1 MESLIG
7 FIQSFTQD
15 QQLINATV
23 LVVALLAGLTFA
35 IAMFYV
41 ISGVYS
47 PIKQRVNALR
57 NEGGNAALEPDY
69 QQYLESTLTKV
80 GGSKLFEGSLKKDKE
95 TRKLL
100 IHAGFHSENA
110 LKVYYAIRLFSLL
123 IGVALAFAVHKLLP
137 DASTMVTM
145 YLMLAVGGVFFI
157 LPGMVLSKLASGRM
171 RKLRKCFPDALD
183 LLVVCCESG
192 LGLLESFQRVA
203 RELKAVHPYLAD
215 ELSLVV
221 KKVKVGI
228 PLAQALEEFGHRTG
242 LDDIRGLNSVIV
254 QSIRLGTG
262 VAETV
267 RIYAE
272 EYRDKR
278 LQAAEEMA
286 AKVAVKM
293 VFPMMVCI
301 WPSFFIVAIGPAVLK
316 VASVWEF
323 AF

>member
-1 MESLIG
+1 MESLL
-7 FIQSFTQD
+7 SFVQTFTRD
-15 QQLINATV
+15 EQLINYAV
-23 LVVALLAGLTFA
+23 LGIALLAGLTFA
-35 IAMFYV
+35 IALFYI
-41 ISGVYS
+41 ISGMYS
-47 PIKQRVNALR
+47 PIKRKVDTLR
-57 NEGGNAALEPDY
+57 NETTAAAGEPNY
-69 QQYLESTLTKV
+69 HAYLESTLTKV
-80 GGSKLFEGSLKKDKE
+80 GNSKVFASALKRDKA
-95 TRKLL
+95 TRTLL

-123 IGVALAFAVHKLLP
+123 LGVGVAFLINTQFTDL
-137 DASTMVTM
+137 STMISL
-145 YLMLAVGGVFFI
+145 YLILAVIGGFFI
-157 LPGMVLSKLASGRM
+157 LPGIVLGKLAASRM
-171 RKLRKCFPDALD
+171 GKLRKCFPDALD

-192 LGLLESFQRVA
+192 LGLLESFQRVSK
-203 RELKAVHPYLAD
+203 ELRAVHPYLAE

-267 RIYAE
+267 RVYAE

-301 WPSFFIVAIGPAVLK
+301 WPSFFIVAIGPAVIK
-316 VASVWEF
+316 VVQVWDL

>member
-15 QQLINATV
+15 QQLINVAV
-23 LVVALLAGLTFA
+23 LFIALLAGLTFA

-41 ISGVYS
+41 ISGMYS

-57 NEGGNAALEPDY
+57 SEGSAIADEPNF
-69 QQYLESTLTKV
+69 QKNLESTLSKV
-80 GGSKLFEGSLKKDKE
+80 GGSALFAGSLKKDKE

-123 IGVALAFAVHKLLP
+123 TGVACAFAVHKMLP

-157 LPGMVLSKLASGRM
+157 LPGLVLSKLASSRM
-171 RKLRKCFPDALD
+171 RKLRRCFPDALD

-192 LGLLESFQRVA
+192 LGLLESFQRVGK
-203 RELKAVHPYLAD
+203 ELKAVHPYLAD
-215 ELSLVV
+215 ELTLVV

-267 RIYAE
+267 RVYAE

-316 VASVWEF
+316 VSSVWEL